1 MKVTLKK
8 IPPLPAAK
16 LVAVIYGCFGLIFIP
31 FFAIAAIAGVASQEE
46 GSGIAAGMSIF
57 MAILMPLMYVVMG
70 FVGTL
75 VGCFI
80 YNLAAGW
87 VGGIELEF
95 DETSIESR

>member
-1 MKVTLKK
+1 MKVKLKR

-16 LVAVIYGCFGLIFIP
+16 LTAVIYGCFSLVFIP
-31 FFAIAAIAGVASQEE
+31 FMIIASIAGLATQAE
-46 GSGIAAGMSIF
+46 GAGIAAGMGLF
-57 MAILMPLMYVVMG
+57 MVILLPIIYIILG

-95 DETSIESR
+95 DEMNIDA

>member
-16 LVAVIYGCFGLIFIP
+16 LVAVIYGCFSLIFIP
-31 FFAIAAIAGVASQEE
+31 FFAIAALAGMLSGEE
-46 GSGIAAGMSIF
+46 GAGIAAGMGIV
-57 MAILMPLMYVVMG
+57 MAILMPLMYIAIG
-70 FVGTL
+70 FVATL

-95 DETSIESR
+95 DETSIGS

>member
-8 IPPLPAAK
+8 IPPVPAAK

-31 FFAIAAIAGVASQEE
+31 IFAIGALAGALSGEE
-46 GSGIAAGMSIF
+46 GAGIAAGMGIV
-57 MAILMPLMYVVMG
+57 MAILMPLFYVAMG
-70 FVGTL
+70 FIVTL
-75 VGCFI
+75 IGCFI

-95 DETSIESR
+95 DETSIER